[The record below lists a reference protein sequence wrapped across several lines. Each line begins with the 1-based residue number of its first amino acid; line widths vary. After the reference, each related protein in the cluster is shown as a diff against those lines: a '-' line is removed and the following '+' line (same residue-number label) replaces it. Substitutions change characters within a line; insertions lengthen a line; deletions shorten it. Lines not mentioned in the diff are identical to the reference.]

1 LWLHTAE
8 GRAEWTH
15 RLIRRLEQGAFRMAG
30 ES

>member
-8 GRAEWTH
+8 SRAEWTH

-30 ES
+30 EN